1 MKKMMLSAVLG
12 VCALATLASGAPRE
26 SVTLT
31 GVNSIDEL
39 DQAGNE
45 VRSHDFAG
53 AYTARGLRFE
63 GSLQE
68 VNLDTWAADSRVVVG
83 PPGGVPT
90 LVVQFFDTQ
99 DFTDSVS
106 IAPGFRVD
114 LVTGTTAAG
123 TWQFRF
129 FEDFWDDDPVFGGTG
144 GPDAAW
150 NTITITLDDEVTP
163 PPPLPT
169 GNEVVTFTGLVSEG
183 PNGAGG
189 VFGVAEGLGTHVFT
203 GGYTATAVGM
213 SGRLLGSE
221 FNEDV
226 RFRITSP
233 GGRSFI
239 LQPIVDGVDAPARD
253 VNPISVRVPFPEPAA
268 GTWAFQAFETIN
280 DAGIDGTW
288 STVSFALASAP
299 PPTPPTAE
307 DLGTI
312 SQTHAGELVSGAAL
326 GAGEVRWYRFTT
338 TGDALAG
345 GSFLDITTL
354 GSSLSPNQ
362 FGPDDTMFAVYTL
375 NGAVY
380 ATDDDDSAGFLSQ
393 LSFGATAPTRPADG
407 TGILFSGQD
416 GELPAGT
423 YYLAVGAF
431 RLDAGAEFNA
441 VSTGTT
447 TGTINLTFRT
457 DLAGEPECVADFDD
471 GSGTGTRDGGVT
483 IDDLVYYL
491 GLFGQGDINADI
503 DNGTFTGTR
512 DQGVTI
518 DDLIYYLIRF
528 AAGC

>member
-1 MKKMMLSAVLG
+1 MNTLFSAVLG
-12 VCALATLASGAPRE
+12 SCALAALASAAPRE

-31 GVNSIDEL
+31 GVSSIDEL

-45 VRSHDFAG
+45 VRSHAFTG

-68 VNLDTWAADSRVVVG
+68 VNLDTWASDSRVIVG
-83 PPGGVPT
+83 PPGGAPT
-90 LVVQFFDTQ
+90 LVVQFFDGE
-99 DFTDSVS
+99 DFTDSVA

-114 LVTGTTAAG
+114 LAAGAPAAG

-129 FEDFWDDDPVFGGTG
+129 YEDFWDDDPVFGGTG
-144 GPDAAW
+144 GPDAQW
-150 NTITITLDDEVTP
+150 TTFTITLDDETIP

-189 VFGVAEGLGTHVFT
+189 VFGVSEGLASHTFT
-203 GGYTATAVGM
+203 GGYTATVVGM

-239 LQPIVDGVDAPARD
+239 LQPIVGGVDSLARD
-253 VNPISVRVPFPEPAA
+253 VNPLSIRVPFPEPAA
-268 GTWAFQAFETIN
+268 GTWSFQAFETIN
-280 DAGIDGTW
+280 DTGIDGTW
-288 STVSFALASAP
+288 SSVSFALANPSL
-299 PPTPPTAE
+299 PTPPTAE

-312 SQTHAGELVSGAAL
+312 SQTHAGELVSGAVL

-338 TGDALAG
+338 TADVLAD
-345 GSFLDITTL
+345 GSFLDLTTL
-354 GSSLSPNQ
+354 GSVLTPNQ
-362 FGPDDTMFAVYTL
+362 FGPNDTMIALYTS
-375 NGAVY
+375 NGAML
-380 ATDDDDSAGFLSQ
+380 ALDDDDGAGFLSQ
-393 LSFGATAPTRPADG
+393 LSFGATTPARAADG
-407 TGILFSGQD
+407 TGVMFTGQD
-416 GELPAGT
+416 GALPAGT
-423 YYLAVGAF
+423 YYLAVGGF
-431 RLDAGAEFNA
+431 RLDASSEFNA

-457 DLAGEPECVADFDD
+457 DLAGEPACVADFDD
-471 GSGTGTRDGGVT
+471 GTGTGTRDGGVT
-483 IDDLVYYL
+483 IDDLLYYL